1 MEKLLARLAQ
11 QLDTIDEASLMSL
24 WSKYATTTSRFE
36 PTKRWEEAAL
46 IFSLIQAKRWNNQH
60 FNFHWSRQ
68 SQGQEGFDPQMPNL
82 APDFALETPQEPA
95 APHRCRVLDFRPLK
109 QDSENDG
116 KDKKEKKDEK
126 DES

>member
-36 PTKRWEEAAL
+36 PTKRWEEATL
-46 IFSLIQAKRWNNQH
+46 IFSLIQAKRWKNQL

-68 SQGQEGFDPQMPNL
+68 SQGQEGLDPQLPNL

-95 APHRCRVLDFRPLK
+95 PAQRCRVLEFRPLK
-109 QDSENDG
+109 QNSENGENDG
-116 KDKKEKKDEK
+116 K
-126 DES
+126 